1 MSRQLWWR
9 LRVWRSSYLHAAQQ
23 VLQLLDLGQALLEV
37 LRDVLQ
43 DSLSLLVAA
52 GGLLDVGLDGV
63 QALDGGVGLGSVA
76 ADLLVKSWGRRSE
89 VRGQRTPAE
98 GPLSSHPSGCP
109 GRR

>member
-1 MSRQLWWR
+1 MK
-9 LRVWRSSYLHAAQQ
+9 VWRSSYLHAAQQ
-23 VLQLLDLGQALLEV
+23 VVQLLDLGQALLEV

-43 DSLSLLVAA
+43 DGLCLPVAA
-52 GGLLDVGLDGV
+52 GGLLDVLLDGV
-63 QALDGGVGLGSVA
+63 QTLSGGGGGVSVV

-98 GPLSSHPSGCP
+98 GLLSSHPPGCS